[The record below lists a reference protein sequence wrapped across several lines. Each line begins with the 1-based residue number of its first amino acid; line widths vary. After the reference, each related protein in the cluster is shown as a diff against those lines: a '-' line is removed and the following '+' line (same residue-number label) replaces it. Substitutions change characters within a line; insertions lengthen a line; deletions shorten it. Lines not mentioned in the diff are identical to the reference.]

1 MKSAV
6 SVECRNFTTYLKIR
20 LDCETCSLEFLLLLK
35 VNSCTGQLLKFLR
48 VSISCIGQFQFCFPL
63 LVKFLRSPASSANFL
78 HAPATNI
85 VGSVAGAVSIY
96 LFHFFM
102 SYTRNFLFPAVI
114 FLQILAY
121 VLPLPEYLRDHFRR
135 TFSNL
140 GDALITLESYYVTIF
155 ITRFSILAAVR

>member
-48 VSISCIGQFQFCFPL
+48 VSISCTGQFQFCFPL
-63 LVKFLRSPASSANFL
+63 LVKFLRSPANSANFL
-78 HAPATNI
+78 QQHCRKCRRSGVNLSLSFFHVLHAQFSVSGSNLPANSRLHI
-85 VGSVAGAVSIY
+85 
-96 LFHFFM
+96 
-102 SYTRNFLFPAVI
+102 
-114 FLQILAY
+114 
-121 VLPLPEYLRDHFRR
+121 LPLPEYLRDHFRR